1 MMRVKEMRV
10 APKCETSVA
19 REDDTAIPIK
29 KLLKKMP
36 KHDALHLFGITSEMA
51 A

>member
-1 MMRVKEMRV
+1 MRV
-10 APKCETSVA
+10 APTCETSVA
-19 REDDTAIPIK
+19 RKGDTAMPIK

-36 KHDALHLFGITSEMA
+36 KHNVLHVFGITSEMA